1 MRALTLAA
9 VIEVERKREAEEEAR
24 RKAAE
29 QEAKAEIQ
37 AALLAPPP
45 EDAVRI
51 SEKEILKNEK
61 LRRKINEYYDKNSVE
76 RHRLYGYPFQFDRII
91 DLQVIEISGNRAQLD
106 LHYIANTG
114 SHETKLGRMTVTVER
129 AGSTFRVLEMQ
140 TPREN

>member
-51 SEKEILKNEK
+51 SEKEILKNEE
-61 LRRKINEYYDKNSVE
+61 LRRKINEYYDKNSVDK
-76 RHRLYGYPFQFDRII
+76 HRLYGYPFQFDCII
-91 DLQVIEISGNRAQLD
+91 DLQVIEISGIRAQLD
-106 LHYIANTG
+106 LHYIANAG
-114 SHETKLGRMTVTVER
+114 SYQTKLGRMTVTVER
-129 AGSTFRVLEMQ
+129 AVSTYRVLEMR
-140 TPREN
+140 TSREN